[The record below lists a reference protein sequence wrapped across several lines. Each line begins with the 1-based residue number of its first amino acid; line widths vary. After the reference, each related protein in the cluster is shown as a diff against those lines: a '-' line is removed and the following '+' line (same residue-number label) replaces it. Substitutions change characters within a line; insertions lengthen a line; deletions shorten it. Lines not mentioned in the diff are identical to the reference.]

1 MKHAQ
6 KNMICT
12 ALSEACYL
20 YANYDTH
27 RICTALSHCK
37 SVLKGTNG
45 LENVIPPLYAKML
58 QEKSNVIFFAC
69 S

>member
-1 MKHAQ
+1 MKHSQ

-20 YANYDTH
+20 YAKYDTH

-37 SVLKGTNG
+37 SVLEGTNG
-45 LENVIPPLYAKML
+45 LENVIPP
-58 QEKSNVIFFAC
+58 
-69 S
+69 